1 MMNNKIK
8 WRPYQIECKKSIR
21 EAYKSGITEQ
31 LIVQA
36 TGTGKR
42 IASIDIMRHFNR
54 SLFIAHREE
63 LIMQPYED
71 LQQTYPM
78 EVGIVKGPLFEID
91 KKIVVAS
98 VQTLYNR
105 LDKIDPEMF
114 DYIVIDEAH
123 HYLSKSYLASI
134 RHFKPKLLTGWT
146 ATPKRLD
153 GLSLS
158 NLFEKIVFEYHIDD
172 GIKDKW
178 LAPIEAYQIKTQVN
192 LKGVKRT
199 AGDFNTK
206 DLSERVDIPERNEMI
221 VEKYN
226 QYSNKE
232 QAIAFC
238 VDIDHSMNLRDKF
251 RDAGISCESISSD
264 PIKCPNRTELV
275 SKFKEGKIQ
284 VITNVNIMAEG
295 FDYQDVGIIIMARPT
310 QSETLYVQA
319 IGRGTRLKSESF
331 KESFGHDKCTVLDFV
346 DNSAN
351 HSLVNAY
358 SLEEGIPIEDRMF
371 IPKEY
376 KDKLIAEKEKRIA
389 RINADRNLDQRIDLF
404 QLPEVQI
411 WNSGKMLES
420 ATEKQLNWMKS
431 LGVYQEDVEY
441 TKKMASEIISYVP
454 AQNWQVNWLKRNGY
468 ETENRHITIGQYQIA
483 KRKFDIENKYKPIR

>member
-1 MMNNKIK
+1 MEQTIT
-8 WRPYQIECKKSIR
+8 WRPYQIDCKKAIK
-21 EAYKSGITEQ
+21 EAYDNGITEQ

-42 IASIDIMRHFNR
+42 MASIDIMRHFPR

-63 LIMQPYED
+63 LIMQPYEE
-71 LQQTYPM
+71 LQQKYPM
-78 EVGIVKGPLFEID
+78 QVGIVKGPLFEID
-91 KKIVVAS
+91 KKIVIAS

-105 LDKIDPEMF
+105 LDKIDPQLF

-123 HYLSKSYLASI
+123 HYLSKSYLASA
-134 RHFKPKLLTGWT
+134 RHFRPKLLTGWT

-158 NLFEKIVFEYHIDD
+158 NLFEKIVFEYRIDD
-172 GIKDKW
+172 GIKDNW
-178 LAPIEAYQIKTQVN
+178 LAPIEAYQIKTRVN

-199 AGDFNTK
+199 AGDFNLK

-221 VEKYN
+221 VQKYL
-226 QYSNKE
+226 QYSKGE

-238 VDIDHSMNLRDKF
+238 VDIDHTVNLRDKF
-251 RDAGISCESISSD
+251 KEAGISCESVSSD
-264 PIKCPNRTELV
+264 PIRCPNRTELV
-275 SKFKEGKIQ
+275 SDFKQGKIQ
-284 VITNVNIMAEG
+284 VLTNVNILTEG
-295 FDYQDVGIIIMARPT
+295 FDYEDIGIVIMARPT

-331 KESFGHDKCTVLDFV
+331 KEKFGHDKCTVLDFV

-358 SLEEGIPIEDRMF
+358 SLEEGKSLEEKMF
-371 IPKEY
+371 LPKEY
-376 KDKLIAEKEKRIA
+376 KDKLIAEREKRFAKITS
-389 RINADRNLDQRIDLF
+389 DRASDQRIDLL
-404 QLPEVQI
+404 QLPEIRI
-411 WNSGKMLES
+411 WNSGKMLEP
-420 ATEKQLNWMKS
+420 ATEKQLNWMKI
-431 LGVYQEDVEY
+431 LGVFQEDVEY

-454 AQNWQVNWLKRNGY
+454 AERWQVNWLKQNGY
-468 ETENRHITIGQYQIA
+468 ETEGRHVTIGQYQIA
-483 KRKFDIENKYKPIR
+483 RRKFDMENKYKPIR